1 MAENGNI
8 EFQVIAGHVEKSF
21 ATRARTRALARD
33 RGGQN
38 ARLIERIQVSCPSAV
53 V

>member
-8 EFQVIAGHVEKSF
+8 EFQVIARDVEKSF

-33 RGGQN
+33 EGGKN
-38 ARLIERIQVSCPSAV
+38 ARLIERI
-53 V
+53 